1 MRIYVIEMNC
11 KEYQELQGLQGL
23 QELQGLQKCP
33 KCHGTGTKQKIKL
46 DPNKK
51 DGSVICNVSD
61 CPVCHGSGFVKKE
74 K

>member
-11 KEYQELQGLQGL
+11 KEY

-33 KCHGTGTKQKIKL
+33 KCHGTGTKQKIKR

-61 CPVCHGSGFVKKE
+61 CPVYHGSGFVKKE
-74 K
+74 KQL

>member
-1 MRIYVIEMNC
+1 MRIYVIEMTC
-11 KEYQELQGLQGL
+11 KEYQELKGLKG
-23 QELQGLQKCP
+23 LQGLQKCP

-61 CPVCHGSGFVKKE
+61 CPVCKGTGLVKKQKE
-74 K
+74 E